1 LLSSEDR
8 CHRDIL
14 AAAMSTMGSRHKVA
28 KGKAH
33 VKAKVHVKVIEVQK
47 RDKDSR
53 EKGMVKDT
61 KCQVKD
67 MVGQACQPTLMIP
80 AATEAAA
87 TDERC
92 TKADAVSFN
101 MILGAYSRNGD
112 VTQLKALFDCMHR
125 RGVRPNAH
133 TLSVVV
139 NALAKSDDAECVGYS
154 IGTAVLPLR
163 IEGVLQER

>member
-1 LLSSEDR
+1 MLSSEDR

-33 VKAKVHVKVIEVQK
+33 VKAKVHVKVIEMTKVKVQN

-53 EKGMVKDT
+53 EKGKVKDT

-67 MVGQACQPTLMIP
+67 MVGQACQPTPVIP

-92 TKADAVSFN
+92 TKALDMMQFS
-101 MILGAYSRNGD
+101 
-112 VTQLKALFDCMHR
+112 LKMDL
-125 RGVRPNAH
+125 
-133 TLSVVV
+133 
-139 NALAKSDDAECVGYS
+139 
-154 IGTAVLPLR
+154 
-163 IEGVLQER
+163 